1 MICTYGYSLSCFIP
15 IFLLCIIPIEA
26 LQWILIAYG
35 MINTTMFLIFN
46 LKAYLEDIE
55 LPKMYVVFGLIAG
68 AQIALFLI
76 FKLVFFKLA
85 FETR

>member
-1 MICTYGYSLSCFIP
+1 
-15 IFLLCIIPIEA
+15 
-26 LQWILIAYG
+26 

-85 FETR
+85 FETRWVNDRMINFVFVL